1 MNKEQSMNVHTP
13 SPADADWQTVKVPR
27 RIFCGIS
34 TKSVQLSA
42 LLEILHADVEDTF
55 DKTMREGSLRSLVAP
70 QDYFDRT
77 ATALSFLAD
86 FAKEIK
92 ETVLAV
98 ELGEFSEGEDEE

>member
-1 MNKEQSMNVHTP
+1 MNVHVQP
-13 SPADADWQTVKVPR
+13 QADADWQTVKVPR

-34 TKSVQLSA
+34 TKSVQLAA

-55 DKTMREGSLRSLVAP
+55 DKTTREGSLQSLVAP

-77 ATALSFLAD
+77 ATALSFLVE

-92 ETVLAV
+92 ETVLDV
-98 ELGEFSEGEDEE
+98 ELGEFEEGENEE

>member
-1 MNKEQSMNVHTP
+1 MNVHVQ
-13 SPADADWQTVKVPR
+13 PAQADTDWQTVRVPR
-27 RIFCGIS
+27 RIFCSIS
-34 TKSVQLSA
+34 TRSVQIAA

-55 DKTMREGSLRSLVAP
+55 AKIVRQGSLQSLVAP

-77 ATALSFLAD
+77 STALSFLAD

-98 ELGEFSEGEDEE
+98 ELGEFEE